1 MEKDAPPGP
10 SIQRDIELLQ
20 LSRDDIIKRVEAL
33 PERFNPLRDF
43 LKIYMQVHMSSMQ
56 SLLSNIFL
64 IKNDV
69 AKAREQYYALWQ
81 PLGLPEALLK
91 KNEPSAHDIPRLEQD
106 LEKARAEEAYFLSC
120 ITHVE
125 KNNIE
130 PMRAYLQMLLERAHV
145 DAEQERAHSMS
156 MLDGRYQEAIQNA
169 LGCLLKMH

>member
-1 MEKDAPPGP
+1 MEKDTPLDSSAR
-10 SIQRDIELLQ
+10 RDIELLQ
-20 LSRDDIIKRVEAL
+20 LSREDIAKRIESL
-33 PERFNPLRDF
+33 PERFIPLRDF

-91 KNEPSAHDIPRLEQD
+91 KHEPSVHDIPRLERD

-130 PMRAYLQMLLERAHV
+130 PMHAYLQMLLERV
-145 DAEQERAHSMS
+145 RLDAEQERAHGMS
-156 MLDGRYQEAIQNA
+156 MLDERYQEAIQNA
-169 LGCLLKMH
+169 LGCLVKMH